1 MKKYNGLEFK
11 IIWINNIDVITGS
24 NDFWEDVNDND
35 IGNDG
40 FIPFYY

>member
-24 NDFWEDVNDND
+24 NDFGEDTNDND